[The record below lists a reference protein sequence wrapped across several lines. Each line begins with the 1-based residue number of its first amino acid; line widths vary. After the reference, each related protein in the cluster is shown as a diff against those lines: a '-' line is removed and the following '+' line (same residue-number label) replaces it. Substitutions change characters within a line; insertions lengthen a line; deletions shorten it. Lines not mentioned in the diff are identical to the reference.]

1 MPRLDWLRMI
11 VRKGRHGSRGIDHH
25 IPLAEECAPLLLKLQ
40 PRRIGREPVAVAR
53 DCATRPLGMQ
63 TVIIGAQ
70 PCAHAL
76 RPQDWA
82 TLDYCTR
89 LWRQAWTAA
98 PPVFRSR
105 SDSVAGWHKA
115 MGVDNGNPEVLKII

>member
-11 VRKGRHGSRGIDHH
+11 VRKGGHGSRGIDHH

-40 PRRIGREPVAVAR
+40 PCRIGREPVAVAR
-53 DCATRPLGMQ
+53 YCATRPLGMQ

-76 RPQDWA
+76 R
-82 TLDYCTR
+82 LVEGLRRETR
-89 LWRQAWTAA
+89 AHSGTQELHVEPR
-98 PPVFRSR
+98 
-105 SDSVAGWHKA
+105 
-115 MGVDNGNPEVLKII
+115 